1 MGLAEETRR
10 QLNERGVKQT
20 QFGEIV
26 PGQPEYIEVVAA
38 LDAAGIEVLF
48 YGGYTAEAA
57 LIARHAHYRDYN
69 LQLLGSDNLN
79 SEYFLRVAG
88 PGAAGARFVSM
99 ADARTHQAAAPVVAK
114 FRAEGYEPEGI
125 TLYGYAVVQVWAQA
139 VEKAGTF
146 EGAAAVDALRRN
158 EFDTVL
164 GRLGFD
170 DKGDVTGVESFIW
183 SVWSDTGYHPA
194 ESE

>member
-1 MGLAEETRR
+1 
-10 QLNERGVKQT
+10 
-20 QFGEIV
+20 
-26 PGQPEYIEVVAA
+26 
-38 LDAAGIEVLF
+38 VLF
-48 YGGYTAEAA
+48 YGGYTAEAG
-57 LIARHAHYRDYN
+57 LIARQAHDRDYD

-88 PGAAGARFVSM
+88 PAAKGVRFVSM
-99 ADARTHQAAAPVVAK
+99 ADARHHEGAAPVVAR
-114 FRAEGYEPEGI
+114 FRAEGYEPEGF

-146 EGAAAVDALRRN
+146 EAGAVVEALRHN

-170 DKGDVTGVESFIW
+170 EKGDVTGVDSFIW
-183 SVWSDTGYHPA
+183 YVWSDSGYHPA

>member
-1 MGLAEETRR
+1 
-10 QLNERGVKQT
+10 VS
-20 QFGEIV
+20 
-26 PGQPEYIEVVAA
+26 A
-38 LDAAGIEVLF
+38 LEAAGIEVLF

-57 LIARHAHYRDYN
+57 LIARHAHDRDYD

-88 PGAAGARFVSM
+88 PAAEGVRFVSM
-99 ADARTHQAAAPVVAK
+99 ADPRRNEAAAPVVAK
-114 FRAEGYEPEGI
+114 FRAERYEPEGF

-139 VEKAGTF
+139 VDKAGSF
-146 EGAAAVDALRRN
+146 DADAVVDALRHN

-170 DKGDVTGVESFIW
+170 DKGDVTGVDSFIW
-183 SVWSDTGYHPA
+183 YVWSDSGYPPA